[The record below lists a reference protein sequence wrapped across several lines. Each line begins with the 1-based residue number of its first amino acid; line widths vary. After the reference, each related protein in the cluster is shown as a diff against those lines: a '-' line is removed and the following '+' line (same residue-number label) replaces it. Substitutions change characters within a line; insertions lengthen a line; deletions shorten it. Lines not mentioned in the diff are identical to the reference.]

1 MDRERDWVSLGWA
14 GRNNFLRKGQFKWT
28 FSGVISADGDLQVS
42 QMEAAHWVR
51 LYLEEGNHVEAVAE
65 NFRKGEHSCKDK
77 LVEMNMLYIADNTE
91 HRNQKLK

>member
-1 MDRERDWVSLGWA
+1 
-14 GRNNFLRKGQFKWT
+14 
-28 FSGVISADGDLQVS
+28 
-42 QMEAAHWVR
+42 MEAAHWVR